1 MGGKEGV
8 VEGTQQRGELPNSPG
23 VGGTVQGL
31 WFRERRLAARGS
43 APSRE
48 HPCTCCFLRRGLT
61 QPYEGHSPSFHRW
74 GNRGSGT
81 LSLLPKVTEQTG
93 SHPLLSCDPGTDPK
107 LTLRAGCGQQSW
119 GDASPSYTESPHSP
133 LETPQEGVGRGSA
146 GQVTSAGPRMKES
159 RLCLRLR
166 NANRSHRPVSPL
178 GLIPGTPK
186 TVRSP
191 GQKDPVCPL
200 RLPGLCRF
208 CCHHR
213 PDRAGLSLPPSPAR
227 SGIFTAWTGGLGG
240 NTGPLDRSHGVSWSQ
255 GGTFP

>member
-1 MGGKEGV
+1 MEDAERLWPKPKGTITRQKEAEPHEQRCGGGKDERHPVITGPPSSPRGPPRRVARGWMGGKEGV

-146 GQVTSAGPRMKES
+146 GQVTSAGPRMK
-159 RLCLRLR
+159 
-166 NANRSHRPVSPL
+166 
-178 GLIPGTPK
+178 GG
-186 TVRSP
+186 SP
-191 GQKDPVCPL
+191 GSAFAFGMQTVPTAQY
-200 RLPGLCRF
+200 RL
-208 CCHHR
+208 
-213 PDRAGLSLPPSPAR
+213 
-227 SGIFTAWTGGLGG
+227 
-240 NTGPLDRSHGVSWSQ
+240 
-255 GGTFP
+255 